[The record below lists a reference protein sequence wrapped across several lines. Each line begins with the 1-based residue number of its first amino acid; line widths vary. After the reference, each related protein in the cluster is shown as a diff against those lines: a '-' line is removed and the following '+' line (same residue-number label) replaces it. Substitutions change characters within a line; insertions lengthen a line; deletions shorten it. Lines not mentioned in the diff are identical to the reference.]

1 MQEFEQKKTGVAA
14 DLTSDMQKQMASAKT
29 DAEREKI
36 MLAYANNL
44 QKLTDALEKQKQQQL
59 NTLRQELLDRRRQR
73 KKVITFTHQGDIR
86 RVRPDAK

>member
-1 MQEFEQKKTGVAA
+1 MQEFEQKKAGVAA

-73 KKVITFTHQGDIR
+73 KKVIYIYTSGRH
-86 RVRPDAK
+86 